1 MMILIGAVMLIIGVS
16 GATFPAVSAG
26 SILLMAMGVAL
37 IGFGYAD
44 AK

>member
-1 MMILIGAVMLIIGVS
+1 MMIIIGAILLVVGVS
-16 GATFPAVSAG
+16 KGTFPAVNPE

-44 AK
+44 GK